1 VPGHDSKLAV
11 VTGASKGIGASIA
24 KELAE
29 AGYYILLLAR
39 SAEGLAQVA
48 DYLQAEGLQA
58 SFLPVD
64 LTKTEQ
70 VDQVIKFVENLGKD
84 VSVLVHNAGTAKVGR
99 AADMKLADWQD
110 VINLNL
116 TAPFYLTQKLLPKMK
131 EGSQIIMINS
141 IGGKQAFAEWGAY
154 SASKFGLR
162 GFAEA
167 LRAEVEEQGIRVTS
181 IYPAAVDT
189 PIHDG
194 LPYDWDREKMMKA
207 DDIARAVLYCLKQG
221 PKVRINDIEIEN
233 TAGRF

>member
-1 VPGHDSKLAV
+1 MLRHESKLAV
-11 VTGASKGIGASIA
+11 VTGASKGIGAAIA

-29 AGYYILLLAR
+29 AGYYVLLLAR

-48 DYLQAEGLQA
+48 DYLQAEGLHA
-58 SFLPVD
+58 SGVQVD
-64 LTKTEQ
+64 LTKPEQ
-70 VDQVIKFVENLGKD
+70 IDQAVKAVENLGKE
-84 VSVLVHNAGTAKVGR
+84 VSVLVHNAGIVKVGKT
-99 AADMKLADWQD
+99 ADMKLSDWQD

-116 TAPFYLTQKLLPKMK
+116 TAPFYLTQKLLPKMN

-167 LRAEVEEQGIRVTS
+167 LRAEVEESGIRVTS

-194 LPYDWDREKMMKA
+194 LPYNWDRDKMMKA
-207 DDIARAVLYCLKQG
+207 DDVARAVLYCLKQG

-233 TAGRF
+233 IAGRF